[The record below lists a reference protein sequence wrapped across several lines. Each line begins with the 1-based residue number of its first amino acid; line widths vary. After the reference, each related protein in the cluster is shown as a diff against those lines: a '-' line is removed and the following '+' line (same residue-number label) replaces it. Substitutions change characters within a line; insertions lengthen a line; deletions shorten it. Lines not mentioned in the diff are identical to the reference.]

1 VKRRYRLSAT
11 PRSRAFKIR
20 VFAFPGL
27 DFDLFRPFTV
37 NCLPTADRFFGSN
50 FVKSKFISFAI
61 AGIFVFTILAL
72 VPSST
77 FAQESELQVV
87 DEVIAQIND
96 DVITLSMLKRESKE
110 RIDALKQSG
119 MSQEQ
124 AEAEV
129 SKRQPELIATLVNEA
144 LLLQKGKELDLS
156 GEVEAEVNRR
166 MLEVA
171 KEQGIPTIEKLDA
184 AMRESGVDPIATRQ
198 TLRTEIMKQMVIQ
211 QEVDRKLF
219 FGPTIDELQK
229 YFQEHQD
236 KFRKPENVT
245 ISEIF
250 LSSAGKNEAEVKAR
264 ALELVRQLRAGA
276 DFGAVAAANSEREV
290 NGVRTA
296 PQNKGKVG
304 AFEVPNLREDIAN
317 SIKEVRVGGVSEPLR
332 TNDGYQIFR
341 VDERTPASTSATFN
355 ENKVREAITMERSE
369 KQREEYL
376 QGLRNEAY
384 IKISDNYRPA
394 VALILKLAP
403 EKTAENSGSSTS
415 GEKPE
420 KKKGKFLGIFPKP

>member
-1 VKRRYRLSAT
+1 M
-11 PRSRAFKIR
+11 
-20 VFAFPGL
+20 
-27 DFDLFRPFTV
+27 
-37 NCLPTADRFFGSN
+37 
-50 FVKSKFISFAI
+50 KSKFISLAI
-61 AGIFVFTILAL
+61 AGIFVFAMLAL
-72 VPSST
+72 VPAST
-77 FAQESELQVV
+77 FAQESEQQVV

-119 MSQEQ
+119 VSQEE
-124 AEAEV
+124 AAAEV
-129 SKRQPELIATLVNEA
+129 AKRQPDLIAILVNEA
-144 LLLQKGKELDLS
+144 LLLQRGKELDLS
-156 GEVEAEVNRR
+156 TEVEAEVNRR

-171 KEQGIPTIEKLDA
+171 KEQGITTIEKLDA
-184 AMRESGVDPIATRQ
+184 AMRESGVDPVATRL
-198 TLRTEIMKQMVIQ
+198 TLRVEIMKQTVLQ

-219 FGPTIDELQK
+219 FGSTMDELKK

-276 DFGAVAAANSEREV
+276 DFGTVAAASSEREV
-290 NGVRTA
+290 GGVRTA

-304 AFEVPNLREDIAN
+304 TFEVPNLREDIAN
-317 SIKEVRVGGVSEPLR
+317 SVKSVSVGGVSDPLR

-341 VDERTPASTSATFN
+341 VDERTPGSTTAIFN
-355 ENKVREAITMERSE
+355 ENQVREAITIERGE
-369 KQREEYL
+369 KEREEYL

-384 IKISDNYRPA
+384 IKISDNYRAA
-394 VALILKLAP
+394 VAPILKLAP
-403 EKTAENSGSSTS
+403 EKTAENTGSSTTA
-415 GEKPE
+415 KPE